1 MEGDVSRM
9 LADARAETA
18 ALLQLRQQLALDRA
32 QRDEPS
38 RLTLVLLALVAL
50 FAALAA
56 WLAWRLRK
64 QARATP
70 ARVDWWQH
78 SAAVPMDAA
87 AEELPAAQFEPST
100 RSAPGALQRVP
111 SAPAPWS
118 DEVDSRSGDIDLLI
132 APPTVPAPTAVTIPK
147 PPLLSQVVSRDEQA
161 RGAMS
166 VDEQIDL
173 EQQADFFIALGHDD
187 AAIDLLMAHMRSTG
201 GSSPLPFLK
210 LLEIHRRRGQ
220 REAYDRT
227 RVRFNQRFN
236 GIAPEWQAD
245 PKLGRGLEDYALAIG
260 RIQRAWP
267 SPLDAIAELE
277 ALLFRRGPEAELF
290 DLPAYHD
297 VVFLYL
303 IARDLHA
310 MVDRGGVDDV
320 DVLLPIGGRSAPI
333 AAPAGTIVLR
343 AEFNDGD
350 PVSLDLDLT
359 TRQDQAALAQGG
371 TRGPGRRRLATSG
384 AATPTRRARSSPAG
398 RAPGAACHRAW
409 QSKGAR
415 CAARSRPRRTPTAE
429 SRRHRSRSST
439 SGRRRPRRA
448 R

>member
-1 MEGDVSRM
+1 M

-38 RLTLVLLALVAL
+38 PLMLVLLALVAL
-50 FAALAA
+50 FAMLAA
-56 WLAWRLRK
+56 WLGWRLRK
-64 QARATP
+64 QARAAP

-78 SAAVPMDAA
+78 SAAVTMDSQAV
-87 AEELPAAQFEPST
+87 EPP
-100 RSAPGALQRVP
+100 SAPAEQMLRSTPATLQRLP

-132 APPTVPAPTAVTIPK
+132 APPTVPAPSAAAASPK
-147 PPLLSQVVSRDEQA
+147 LPRPSPAAPSEEQA
-161 RGAMS
+161 SGAMS

-210 LLEIHRRRGQ
+210 LLEIHRRRGH

-236 GIAPEWQAD
+236 GIAPEWQVD
-245 PKLGRGLEDYALAIG
+245 PKLGRGLEDYPLAVG
-260 RIQRAWP
+260 RVQRAWP

-303 IARDLHA
+303 IARDLHGMA
-310 MVDRGGVDDV
+310 DRGGADDV
-320 DVLLPIGGRSAPI
+320 DVLLPIGGRSAPVV
-333 AAPAGTIVLR
+333 APAGTVVLR

-350 PVSLDLDLT
+350 PLSLDLDLT
-359 TRQDQAALAQGG
+359 TGHDQASLAHAD
-371 TRGPGRRRLATSG
+371 PEA
-384 AATPTRRARSSPAG
+384 PAEDDG
-398 RAPGAACHRAW
+398 KAPGGKAG
-409 QSKGAR
+409 S
-415 CAARSRPRRTPTAE
+415 PR
-429 SRRHRSRSST
+429 
-439 SGRRRPRRA
+439 
-448 R
+448 